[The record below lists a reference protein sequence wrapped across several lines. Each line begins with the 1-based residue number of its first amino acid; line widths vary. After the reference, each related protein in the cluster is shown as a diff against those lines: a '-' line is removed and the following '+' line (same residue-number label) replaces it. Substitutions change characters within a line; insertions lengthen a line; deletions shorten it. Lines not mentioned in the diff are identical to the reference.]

1 MENEELSYRYYQDFG
16 LPFKGVPPLASRS
29 EYVNQTSTCKIAR
42 SGMFRIGDP
51 TYRQA
56 GRTFEEVL
64 TRNASGEFQI
74 IYMREYNNGSSK
86 DKSLPPNLFTH
97 VIWYEQFDVL
107 HSKQLEFIENGIK
120 TRPQNSQQFFANSP
134 AGCRDS
140 ETKADGVREDN
151 QATGTERPVGE
162 SADGGGRGLV
172 AGDVGRSEIT
182 GDEQREERSF
192 DGPGG
197 GDSASGLTS
206 GVETEPRTDEP
217 QDDTYRWDGKRR
229 IVCTRKETQPTQEK

>member
-29 EYVNQTSTCKIAR
+29 EYVNQTGTCKVSR
-42 SGMFRIGDP
+42 SGVFRVGDP
-51 TYRQA
+51 THTQA

-86 DKSLPPNLFTH
+86 DKSLPPNLFVH

-107 HSKQLEFIENGIK
+107 ISKQLEFIENGIK
-120 TRPQNSQQFFANSP
+120 QRPSNS
-134 AGCRDS
+134 AGSVAEIDQELRTKPDSAVSSGRDVQPSDVQRS
-140 ETKADGVREDN
+140 E
-151 QATGTERPVGE
+151 ATGDQEHTERRDGWPGSGDGSSWSEGVDAIEPGTSE
-162 SADGGGRGLV
+162 S
-172 AGDVGRSEIT
+172 
-182 GDEQREERSF
+182 
-192 DGPGG
+192 
-197 GDSASGLTS
+197 
-206 GVETEPRTDEP
+206 

-229 IVCTRKETQPTQEK
+229 IVCTRKETQLTQEE